1 MYLWIEPLCLLY
13 CVVWR
18 LFFNQLCQWLLLS
31 TPNINLSGDF
41 IRGGLWSLV
50 QVFCIFL
57 LHDCLAL
64 LIYYPFPT
72 PPGLH
77 KKIYDSFP
85 CLSVATENSGGFS
98 QDLYQSRLFLLLY
111 TLQAATLYLCGKW
124 KSSRICITFACSQ
137 SRGTHECLLLWI
149 FQKIL
154 FIILTLDLTQK
165 DQGARDK
172 NPKIIHP
179 NFSGSHPV
187 LGFLHSPIWRIFIW
201 FDQVYQ
207 LPSLFW
213 FFS

>member
-72 PPGLH
+72 LLGCIRKFMILSHASLWPQKTQEDFL
-77 KKIYDSFP
+77 KIFIS
-85 CLSVATENSGGFS
+85 LGFS
-98 QDLYQSRLFLLLY
+98 CCSIHSRLPPYIYVVNGRVLESVLLLHAPSQGA
-111 TLQAATLYLCGKW
+111 LMSAFSFGFFKRSYLSFW
-124 KSSRICITFACSQ
+124 
-137 SRGTHECLLLWI
+137 
-149 FQKIL
+149 
-154 FIILTLDLTQK
+154 TLDLTQK
-165 DQGARDK
+165 D
-172 NPKIIHP
+172 
-179 NFSGSHPV
+179 
-187 LGFLHSPIWRIFIW
+187 
-201 FDQVYQ
+201 
-207 LPSLFW
+207 
-213 FFS
+213 

>member
-98 QDLYQSRLFLLLY
+98 QDLYQPRLFLLLF

-154 FIILTLDLTQK
+154 FIILDP
-165 DQGARDK
+165 RF
-172 NPKIIHP
+172 NPKRL
-179 NFSGSHPV
+179 GSKGQESQNNPPK
-187 LGFLHSPIWRIFIW
+187 LSWFTPSSWLSPLTNMENIYL
-201 FDQVYQ
+201 V
-207 LPSLFW
+207 
-213 FFS
+213 

>member
-50 QVFCIFL
+50 HVLCIFL
-57 LHDCLAL
+57 LHDRLAL

-154 FIILTLDLTQK
+154 FIILDP
-165 DQGARDK
+165 RF
-172 NPKIIHP
+172 NPKRL
-179 NFSGSHPV
+179 GSKGQESQNNPPK
-187 LGFLHSPIWRIFIW
+187 LSWFTPSSWLSPLTNMENIYL
-201 FDQVYQ
+201 V
-207 LPSLFW
+207 
-213 FFS
+213 

>member
-50 QVFCIFL
+50 QIFCIFL

-98 QDLYQSRLFLLLY
+98 QDLYRLGFSCCSIHSRLPPYIYVVNGRVLESVLLLHAPSQGA
-111 TLQAATLYLCGKW
+111 LMSAFSFGFFKRSYLSFW
-124 KSSRICITFACSQ
+124 
-137 SRGTHECLLLWI
+137 
-149 FQKIL
+149 
-154 FIILTLDLTQK
+154 TLDLTQK
-165 DQGARDK
+165 D
-172 NPKIIHP
+172 
-179 NFSGSHPV
+179 
-187 LGFLHSPIWRIFIW
+187 
-201 FDQVYQ
+201 
-207 LPSLFW
+207 
-213 FFS
+213 

>member
-77 KKIYDSFP
+77 KKIYDPFP
-85 CLSVATENSGGFS
+85 CLSVVTENSGGFS

-154 FIILTLDLTQK
+154 FIILDP
-165 DQGARDK
+165 RF
-172 NPKIIHP
+172 NPKRL
-179 NFSGSHPV
+179 GSKGQESQNNPPK
-187 LGFLHSPIWRIFIW
+187 LSWFTPSSWLSPLTNMENIYL
-201 FDQVYQ
+201 V
-207 LPSLFW
+207 
-213 FFS
+213 